1 MVQIKKKWNQFVYV
15 HVCVWERDRE
25 TGRVRDTSREKNQLC
40 KMLKIGQSMSNSHSF
55 LLTEHLSITASE
67 DQSEDLPGHNIYFST
82 PKDWE
87 PW

>member
-1 MVQIKKKWNQFVYV
+1 
-15 HVCVWERDRE
+15 
-25 TGRVRDTSREKNQLC
+25 
-40 KMLKIGQSMSNSHSF
+40 MLKIGQSMSKSHSF

-87 PW
+87 P